1 MYEGILPVWKEKG
14 MTSHDVVFKVRKI
27 LKMKKVGHT
36 GTLDPDVDGVLPI
49 CLGKATKVVE
59 YLMNS
64 GKTYVGEITIGYST
78 TTEDA
83 SGDLVEE
90 QAVDGPISTDRID
103 EVLRTFEGEIEQT
116 PPMFSAVKI
125 NGKRL
130 YEYAR
135 EGKVIDRPSRKVTI
149 HSFKR
154 LSEPT
159 YNEESKTVSFHFEA
173 KCSKGTYIRTLAVD
187 TGAKLGYPA
196 HMSSLTRTESGSIQ
210 AYECIKLD
218 ELQKLM
224 EEDRVETILSPIER
238 GLTAFPSIDLTDE
251 QWSKVMNGA
260 VLNKSDFDYVP
271 EDQFVMTYQG
281 HVVSIYGTHPNKSE
295 FIKPVKVLRNTL

>member
-59 YLMNS
+59 YLMDS
-64 GKTYVGEITIGYST
+64 GKTYIGEITIGYST

-83 SGDLVEE
+83 SGDIVEE
-90 QAVDGPISTDRID
+90 QAVHGPISTDQID
-103 EVLRTFEGEIEQT
+103 EVLKSFEGEIEQT

-135 EGKVIDRPSRKVTI
+135 EGKVIDRPSRKVMI

-159 YNEESKTVSFHFEA
+159 YNEEEQTVSFNFEA
-173 KCSKGTYIRTLAVD
+173 KCGKGTYIRTLAVD

-196 HMSSLTRTESGSIQ
+196 HMSALTRTESGTIQ
-210 AYECIKLD
+210 AFECVKLD
-218 ELQKLM
+218 ELKKLA
-224 EEDRVETILSPIER
+224 EEEKVQSILSPIER
-238 GLTAFPSIDLTDE
+238 GLTAFPSIILTAE
-251 QWSKVMNGA
+251 QWAKVKNGA
-260 VLNKSDFDYVP
+260 VLPKLDFKEVP
-271 EDQFVMTYQG
+271 EAQFVMFYQG
-281 HVVSIYGTHPNKSE
+281 RVVSIYDTHPNKSD